1 MPYLRYSESSGT
13 TPFNQRMATSAS
25 CRLEPSFLT
34 ISGTYKL
41 GHDVLCTRTIYRVQI
56 EAMVVKKGFTPEQL
70 RTALDEYQQLG
81 VLRIDSDRS
90 RILLDGMI

>member
-1 MPYLRYSESSGT
+1 
-13 TPFNQRMATSAS
+13 
-25 CRLEPSFLT
+25 
-34 ISGTYKL
+34 
-41 GHDVLCTRTIYRVQI
+41 
-56 EAMVVKKGFTPEQL
+56 MVVKKGFTPEQL